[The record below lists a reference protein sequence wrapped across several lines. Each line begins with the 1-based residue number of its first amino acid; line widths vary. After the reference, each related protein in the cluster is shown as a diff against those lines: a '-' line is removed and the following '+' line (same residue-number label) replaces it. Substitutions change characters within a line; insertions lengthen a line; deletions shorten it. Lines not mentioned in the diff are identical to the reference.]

1 MTRAFPIAL
10 VAVLVA
16 CGGSPDLDG
25 PLVGRIPDALD
36 ALAAEVGADDPDLF
50 EVVADTTGITL
61 VLAESEIDNDS
72 GEVVGT
78 FATPYRWEDGE
89 LTRVGEVSPAAG
101 AVFRASAISID
112 PGRVFERIRDELDDP
127 EITDLVIQGGP
138 DGSVV
143 IDASIVNDR
152 GGRLL
157 VLLGADGTILG
168 VQAA

>member
-50 EVVADTTGITL
+50 EVVADTTGVTL

-72 GEVVGT
+72 GDVVGT
-78 FATPYRWEDGE
+78 FATPYRWEG
-89 LTRVGEVSPAAG
+89 GEVSPAAG
-101 AVFRASAISID
+101 SVFRASAISID